1 MPVFLFC
8 SLGDVLNCLLILLFI
23 MVKSVC
29 NSIFNFLEL
38 FLVAFKIA
46 AAFQCDSFS
55 YFSEINYSCF
65 FFFS

>member
-8 SLGDVLNCLLILLFI
+8 SPGDVLSCLLILLFI
-23 MVKSVC
+23 MVKNAC

-46 AAFQCDSFS
+46 AASQCNSFS
-55 YFSEINYSCF
+55 YFFEINYSF
-65 FFFS
+65 FF